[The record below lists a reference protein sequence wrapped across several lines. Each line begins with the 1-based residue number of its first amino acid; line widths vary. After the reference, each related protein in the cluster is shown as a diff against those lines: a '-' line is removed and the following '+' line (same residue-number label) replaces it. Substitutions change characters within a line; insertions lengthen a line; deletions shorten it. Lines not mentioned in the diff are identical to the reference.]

1 MMSKSINIVIADDHK
16 LTCESLGALLKT
28 LPFVNHIHLAH
39 NGEEALAFVRHHP
52 IDVALLD
59 VRMPVMDGIQAA
71 ECILREH
78 PSIKVISMTMFGNDA
93 TLLDLYRVGVH
104 GIILKENANFT
115 HLTLAITEVIE
126 GRKYFNKDVILVL
139 DHNVNQLAEPSRTHL
154 TPRELDV
161 LHHTCNGAVAKEIAK
176 CLKIRVGSVENHRKE
191 MLRKTKTKNVAELV
205 NFAHRNGLL

>member
-1 MMSKSINIVIADDHK
+1 MVVADDHK

-28 LPFVNHIHLAH
+28 LPFVNHIYLAH
-39 NGEEALAFVRHHP
+39 NGVEALSFVSQYP

-59 VRMPVMDGIQAA
+59 VRMPVMDGLQAA

-78 PSIKVISMTMFGNDA
+78 LSIKVISMTMFGKDA

-104 GIILKENANFT
+104 GIILKESADFE
-115 HLTLAITEVIE
+115 HLTLAITEVMA
-126 GRKYFNKDVILVL
+126 GRKYFSKDILLVI
-139 DHNVNQLAEPSRTHL
+139 DQNVNHLTESSRTHL

-161 LHHTCNGAVAKEIAK
+161 LRHTCNGAVAKEIAK

-205 NFAHRNGLL
+205 TFAHLNGLL